1 VKLGQY
7 RGNTCLET
15 FLANFENLSGYLH
28 WNEAYRLLH
37 LRAYLEGP
45 AGQILWDAG
54 PQTSVDNMIRLLRAK
69 FGTDHQAE
77 RFREELRGRRRKKD
91 ESLYSLYNDI
101 CRLMAFGVSWAIKYD
116 DTDGCARFILG
127 CWIITVC
134 ACEFSSTNLR
144 RSMMR

>member
-7 RGNTCLET
+7 RGNACLET

-28 WNEAYRLLH
+28 WTKLTDLLH
-37 LRAYLEGP
+37 LHFCLEGP

-54 PQTSVDNMIRLLRAK
+54 PQTSVDNAIRLLRAK
-69 FGTDHQAE
+69 FGTDRQAE

-91 ESLYSLYNDI
+91 ESLHSLYNDI

-116 DTDGCARFILG
+116 DTGGWARFILG
-127 CWIITVC
+127 CWIITVS